1 MRQGDVETYFQ
12 GSQWHCRVE
21 GQSDPFQSFDT
32 KKRAVEA
39 GRYVAQALEVGHI
52 IRCKNGR
59 ISQRSTRDRS
69 TPRLRLATR

>member
-21 GQSDPFQSFDT
+21 GQSGPFHSFDT

-39 GRYVAQALEVGHI
+39 GRYVAQALKVGHI
-52 IRCKNGR
+52 VRHKNGQ
-59 ISQRSTRDRS
+59 ISPTDRRGGLVS
-69 TPRLRLATR
+69 PRMP